1 MQVTDTNR
9 VYEPGLATT
18 DRELS
23 LDELVQIV
31 KDLTEVPSLEQII
44 DWFSATFMRPR
55 DYEKY
60 RLFADH
66 NYARNLV
73 VRSEFAEMLFLCWR
87 PGQRTPIH
95 DHGGSVG
102 VVLVC
107 EGMMTE
113 TMFEQAPE
121 GSVRPY
127 TTYRRGPGAIT
138 GAAVPDIH
146 QLLNLEPEGE
156 PEGKPDREPGGRRNL
171 VTLHCYA
178 PPLSVLNTYSQHSS
192 RVGHWR
198 ELYFSAGAGI

>member
-1 MQVTDTNR
+1 MHVGAMQVTDTNR
-9 VYEPGLATT
+9 AYESGLITT
-18 DRELS
+18 DRELA
-23 LDELVQIV
+23 LDELVQV
-31 KDLTEVPSLEQII
+31 VRDLTEVPSLERII
-44 DWFSATFMRPR
+44 NWFSSTYMRLR

-66 NYARNLV
+66 SYARNLV
-73 VRSEFAEMLFLCWR
+73 VRSEFAEILFLCWR

-113 TMFEQAPE
+113 TMFEHAPE

-127 TTYRRGPGAIT
+127 TTYRRGPGVIT
-138 GAAVPDIH
+138 GADVPDIH
-146 QLLNLEPEGE
+146 QLLNMESGGESGGGPE
-156 PEGKPDREPGGRRNL
+156 RHL

-198 ELYFSAGAGI
+198 EPYYSAGAGI